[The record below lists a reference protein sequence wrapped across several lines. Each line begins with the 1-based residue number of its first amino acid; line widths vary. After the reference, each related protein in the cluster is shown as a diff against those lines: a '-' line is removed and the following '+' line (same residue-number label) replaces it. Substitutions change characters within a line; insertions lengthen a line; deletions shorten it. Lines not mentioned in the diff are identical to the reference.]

1 MDLTVKTREITGKK
15 VRALRR
21 EGLIPAELY
30 GHGLKNAHLAVPV
43 KDFTKIFKEA
53 GENTVV
59 TLLVAPLARNA
70 NDTNERANA
79 ANNTNT
85 EKHPVLIYDVQKN
98 YLTGDVDHVD
108 FYEVKMDEKIKAKVP
123 LEFVGEAP
131 AVREKGAAVNRSMSE
146 IEVEA
151 FPQDLPHRL
160 TVDLS
165 ALDDFGK
172 TIYVRDLI
180 VPRGVELLVDPET
193 AIATATE
200 PIKEEVVEAAAAE
213 PTADVTAVKVE
224 TEEKKTER
232 TAEKDQK
239 AEK

>member
-1 MDLTVKTREITGKK
+1 MDLAVKIREITGKK
-15 VRALRR
+15 VHALRR

-30 GHGLKNAHLAVPV
+30 GRGLKNTHLAVPV

-59 TLLVAPLARNA
+59 TLLVDKA
-70 NDTNERANA
+70 
-79 ANNTNT
+79 
-85 EKHPVLIYDVQKN
+85 KHPVLIYDVQKN
-98 YLTGDVDHVD
+98 FLTGDVDHVD
-108 FYEVKMDEKIKAKVP
+108 FYQVEMDKKLKAKVP

-131 AVREKGAAVNRSMSE
+131 AVREKGAVINKSMSE

-160 TVDLS
+160 TVDIS
-165 ALDDFGK
+165 VLDDLNK
-172 TIYVRDLI
+172 TIYVRDLA

-200 PIKEEVVEAAAAE
+200 PIKEEVVVAAAPVAE
-213 PTADVTAVKVE
+213 DVTAVKVE
-224 TEEKKTER
+224 TEEKKAER

-239 AEK
+239 AEKE